1 MSNNNGGYSSNN
13 YMRLIF
19 PSRPANVAFARV
31 AIAAFATQLPF
42 TLEEIDEIK
51 VATSEA
57 VSNCVIHAYP
67 DSVGLVEINAEIDSG
82 LFRLSIK
89 DTGVG
94 IADLDAAKL
103 PSYSTNPERMGLGL
117 VFMDSFMDSLS
128 IETAVGRGTTAIMEK
143 KPSNP
148 APDDQDQAQDV
159 YEP

>member
-1 MSNNNGGYSSNN
+1 MSNNSGEYSSNN
-13 YMRLIF
+13 YMRLTF
-19 PSRPANVAFARV
+19 PSKPANVAFARV
-31 AIAAFATQLPF
+31 AIAAFAIQLPF

-67 DSVGLVEINAEIDSG
+67 DAVGLVEINAEIDSG
-82 LFRLSIK
+82 LFRISIK
-89 DTGVG
+89 DTGIG
-94 IADLDAAKL
+94 IADLDAAKV

-128 IETAVGRGTTAIMEK
+128 IETAVGQGTTAIMEK

-148 APDDQDQAQDV
+148 VPNDSSQTQDL
-159 YEP
+159 